1 MKRLSGSKLLGRK
14 EMPNRMKALRYLEKW
29 VEKNSGL
36 PNRFE
41 ISAVRLFASMGTH
54 VVGSLRVRKSL
65 EKVG

>member
-1 MKRLSGSKLLGRK
+1 
-14 EMPNRMKALRYLEKW
+14 MPNRMKALRYLEKW